1 VDTSRHHEH
10 DASAELHDS
19 PRLSSFEPHDPQG
32 LNPGNPGQGNEAGS
46 MADSGA
52 GGQVTV
58 DIDELQLHSRLLAAV
73 GEALI
78 ATDVQGRI
86 IYWNRAAERLYGW
99 PTDEV
104 LGRNI
109 VDLVP
114 SEASVAQAAELMTQL
129 SKGATWT
136 GQFVVRR
143 RDGTP
148 FVATVTDTPVLDEA
162 GALVGIIGVSSDL
175 TESRR
180 LDELAKRFAKLGS
193 WEFDLAAGLP
203 VWSDELR
210 QIFGFAPDEPLPTP
224 DRSLDLVHPDDR
236 DWVRAKNLLL
246 RPNDEPVETVHR
258 IVRGDGEVRWVHSRS
273 EIQFSDH
280 GDATKAWGTVV
291 DITDLKRTEVAL
303 QAAELRFGA
312 AFERSPIG
320 MALAEPSGRF
330 LIANPALCYLLGQDQ
345 PRLLQLSVADVTH
358 PDDVTSDIAAMSRM
372 LADETESYQIEK
384 RYVRPGGEVVWCLE
398 TVSMV
403 RDPEGRPDYVFLQV
417 QDLSERR
424 GVEREA
430 TYRTARQAAFA
441 RLGLRSAGLGMSLE
455 VLMDEAVA
463 AVVSGLGLE
472 GGAVFVVRSSDATA
486 GEYPVG
492 MIGMVGA
499 TQAAVSDAARGVDQG
514 GSLVVAEWRHPTDF
528 VPEPDLVERG
538 LADRVSV
545 VITVNSLTYG
555 VLEVYT
561 TPGRRL
567 SAGDVSFVHSV
578 AAVLGRTIERSGHDQ
593 HQRLAEVGQIAAGVA
608 HDFNNVVAAISLYAE
623 LLQTQPS
630 LDDAG
635 REQLGVIRQQAE
647 RATAMV
653 WQVLDSARRRALA
666 VVEVDLA
673 AFLAEL
679 GRLLRR
685 MLPGEV
691 TIGVADDGSGPFLV
705 RADPT
710 LLQQIFM
717 NLAINA
723 NDAIVGP
730 GEVHF
735 RLFHDETTPARG
747 VTSSIPVHR
756 PWVRVEVADTGGGIP
771 AGVLNRVFEPFFTT
785 KAAGHGTG
793 LGLALVRSMVAE
805 QKGHIDIESSET
817 TGTNVR
823 IWLPCPT

>member
-1 VDTSRHHEH
+1 MDTSPDH
-10 DASAELHDS
+10 DDTSAELADL
-19 PRLSSFEPHDPQG
+19 PRLDSFESNDPADFPRVGKKADG
-32 LNPGNPGQGNEAGS
+32 L
-46 MADSGA
+46 A

-58 DIDELQLHSRLLAAV
+58 DVAELQLHSRLLAAV
-73 GEALI
+73 GEAII

-99 PTDEV
+99 RTDEV
-104 LGRNI
+104 VGRSV
-109 VDLVP
+109 VDLIP
-114 SEASVAQAAELMTQL
+114 SEASVDQAAELMTQL
-129 SKGATWT
+129 SNGASWT

-148 FVATVTDTPVLDEA
+148 FVATVTDTPVVNDA
-162 GALVGIIGVSSDL
+162 GELVGIIGVSSDL
-175 TESRR
+175 TETRR
-180 LDELAKRFAKLGS
+180 LDELARRFAKLGS
-193 WEFDLAAGLP
+193 YELDLAAGQP

-210 QIFGFAPDEPLPTP
+210 RIFGFSPDEPVPTP
-224 DRSLDLVHPDDR
+224 GGSLDLVHPDDR
-236 DWVRAKNLLL
+236 GWVRAKNLVV
-246 RPNDEPVETVHR
+246 RRNDEPVETVHR
-258 IVRGDGEVRWVHSRS
+258 IVRRDGEVRWVHSRS
-273 EIQFSDH
+273 EIQFSDD
-280 GDATKAWGTVV
+280 GAATKAWGTVV
-291 DITDLKRTEVAL
+291 DITDLKMTEIAL
-303 QAAELRFGA
+303 QAAESRFGA

-330 LIANPALCYLLGQDQ
+330 LIANPALCHLLGRDQ
-345 PRLLQLSVADVTH
+345 ARLLQLSLAEVTH
-358 PDDVTSDIAAMSRM
+358 PDDVTSHVEARSRM
-372 LADETESYQIEK
+372 LADDSESYQIEK
-384 RYVRPGGEVVWCLE
+384 RYVRPGGDVVWGLE

-403 RDPEGRPDYVFLQV
+403 RDAEGSPDCVFVQV
-417 QDLSERR
+417 QDLTERR
-424 GVEREA
+424 GVERDA
-430 TYRTARQAAFA
+430 TYRIKRQAAFA
-441 RLGLRSAGLGMSLE
+441 RLGLRSAGSGMSLDL
-455 VLMDEAVA
+455 LMEEAVD
-463 AVVSGLGLE
+463 AVTSGLGLE
-472 GGAVFVVRSSDATA
+472 RGAVLVLRNLDATA

-492 MIGMVGA
+492 MVGSA
-499 TQAAVSDAARGVDQG
+499 PAAEDGAASGVDQG
-514 GSLVVAEWRHPTDF
+514 GLLVMAEWRDETDF
-528 VPEPDLVERG
+528 VPDSDMVERG
-538 LADRVSV
+538 LADRVSA
-545 VITVNSLTYG
+545 VIAVNNLTYG

-561 TPGRRL
+561 AAGRRL
-567 SAGDVSFVHSV
+567 STGDVNFVHAV
-578 AAVLGRTIERSGHDQ
+578 AAVLGRTIEYREHDQ
-593 HQRLAEVGQIAAGVA
+593 HERLAAVGQVAAGVA

-666 VVEVDLA
+666 VIEVDLA

-685 MLPGEV
+685 MLPAQV
-691 TIGVADDGSGPFLV
+691 TIGLEDDGSGPYLV

-710 LLQQIFM
+710 LIQQIFM

-735 RLFHDETTPARG
+735 RLFHDETIPARG

-756 PWVRVEVADTGGGIP
+756 PWVRVEVADTGAGIP

-785 KAAGHGTG
+785 KTAGHGTG

-805 QKGHIDIESSET
+805 QKGHIDIESSEAIGT
-817 TGTNVR
+817 TVR